1 MRTALF
7 GLWVVASIAL
17 GANADEATSGQPEVP
32 AAEPPVAESQEMA
45 EEEVDA
51 EIRRIEEGVSGT
63 EDIKE
68 FVPTKP
74 LSADKAIALP
84 SDI

>member
-1 MRTALF
+1 MRYAMF
-7 GLWVVASIAL
+7 GLWLAVSIAVA
-17 GANADEATSGQPEVP
+17 ANADESAPGQPEVK
-32 AAEPPVAESQEMA
+32 AAEPPVAESQETV
-45 EEEVDA
+45 EEEADA
-51 EIRRIEEGVSGT
+51 EIRQIEEGVSGA
-63 EDIKE
+63 EDIEE